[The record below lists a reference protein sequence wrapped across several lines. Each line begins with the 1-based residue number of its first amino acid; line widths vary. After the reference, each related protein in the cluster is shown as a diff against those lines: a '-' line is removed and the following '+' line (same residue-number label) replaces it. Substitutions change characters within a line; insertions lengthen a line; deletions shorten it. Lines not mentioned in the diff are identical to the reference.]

1 MDLVLVLVAA
11 AVFPVVCLAFVLWMG
26 RIEDSLPAAV
36 ARSLRRPDPPPV
48 LRVPVRRPT
57 PAPALIP
64 AQRTG
69 SAAPAVPAPVAP
81 VVPAPAAPAVPLP
94 AAPASPPAP
103 AGT

>member
-26 RIEDSLPAAV
+26 RIEDTLPASV

-48 LRVPVRRPT
+48 LRVPVRRP
-57 PAPALIP
+57 AVGVAIP

-69 SAAPAVPAPVAP
+69 SAAPAVPLTAVVAP
-81 VVPAPAAPAVPLP
+81 AAPPAPAAPA
-94 AAPASPPAP
+94 
-103 AGT
+103 GT

>member
-26 RIEDSLPAAV
+26 RIEDTLPASV

-48 LRVPVRRPT
+48 LRVPVRRP
-57 PAPALIP
+57 AVAMSIP

-69 SAAPAVPAPVAP
+69 PAAAVVPLTSPLSAVVAPAVPA
-81 VVPAPAAPAVPLP
+81 VPAAPAAPA
-94 AAPASPPAP
+94 
-103 AGT
+103 GT

>member
-26 RIEDSLPAAV
+26 RIEDTLPASV

-48 LRVPVRRPT
+48 LRVPVRRP
-57 PAPALIP
+57 AVAVAIP

-69 SAAPAVPAPVAP
+69 SPVPAVPLNAPLAAAVAPAVPA
-81 VVPAPAAPAVPLP
+81 APAA
-94 AAPASPPAP
+94 PPAP

>member
-26 RIEDSLPAAV
+26 RIEDTLPASV

-48 LRVPVRRPT
+48 LRVPVRRP
-57 PAPALIP
+57 AVAVGVAIP

-69 SAAPAVPAPVAP
+69 SAAPAVPLTAVVAP
-81 VVPAPAAPAVPLP
+81 AAPTAPAAPA
-94 AAPASPPAP
+94 
-103 AGT
+103 GT

>member
-26 RIEDSLPAAV
+26 RIEDTLPASV

-48 LRVPVRRPT
+48 LRVPVRRP
-57 PAPALIP
+57 AVAVAIP

-69 SAAPAVPAPVAP
+69 SAAPAVPLTAVVAP
-81 VVPAPAAPAVPLP
+81 AAPTAPAAPA
-94 AAPASPPAP
+94 
-103 AGT
+103 GT